1 MTVLTKAE
9 KDSRIVERIFENRF
23 GIADELNRLGADIK
37 VKDRQAYIT
46 GSRSLC
52 GHTVKASDLRQ
63 GAALVVAGMISK
75 GYTTVT
81 DISYI
86 ERGYEDIVRDL
97 QGVGVQIS
105 YV

>member
-1 MTVLTKAE
+1 
-9 KDSRIVERIFENRF
+9 
-23 GIADELNRLGADIK
+23 
-37 VKDRQAYIT
+37 
-46 GSRSLC
+46 
-52 GHTVKASDLRQ
+52 VKASDLRQ